1 MTPLIALLDQ
11 PFLLVLAVLVIV
23 LGVGRLARIV
33 TYDAYPPAIWWRER
47 WTRMTGSFTEDT
59 KEWVPGPWTK
69 LFTCFWCFTPWLM
82 LIAIGWFVLGLWVA
96 WIAVV
101 WWFFWSWLA
110 LSYVASM
117 ILARD
122 EP

>member
-1 MTPLIALLDQ
+1 MNPFLSLLDQ
-11 PFLLVLAVLVIV
+11 PLVLWLAIATIV

-33 TYDAYPPAIWWRER
+33 TWDSYPPAMKWRAF
-47 WTRMTGSFTEDT
+47 WTKLTGTMDEDG
-59 KEWVPGPWTK
+59 EVEPGPWTK

-82 LIAIGWFVLGLWVA
+82 LVAVGWFVLGLWVA
-96 WIAVV
+96 WVAWV
-101 WWFFWSWLA
+101 WWFFWGWLA
-110 LSYVASM
+110 LSYVASI